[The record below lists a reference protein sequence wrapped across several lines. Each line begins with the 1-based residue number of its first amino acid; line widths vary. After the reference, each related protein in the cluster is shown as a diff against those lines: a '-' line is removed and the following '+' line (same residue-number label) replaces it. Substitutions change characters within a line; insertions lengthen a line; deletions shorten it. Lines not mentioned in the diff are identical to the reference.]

1 MNKTLFLFSKTFP
14 FGHGEQ
20 YIENELPFLAK
31 QFEKVIIY
39 PSDWFEKET
48 AHNKKLP
55 ANIEVLNF
63 NPQLKKTSG
72 NFLPALKLTVSELS
86 HSPNLS
92 KEIRRP
98 KYLLNIAK
106 HQIHTAKNFGAFIE
120 ANYKGKEVFFY
131 TYWSHHAT
139 IMLAILKMKGIIQKF
154 VTRGHS
160 VDLYGHD
167 WAIAS
172 SLKVPSF
179 EYTRFKYADH
189 IYTVSR
195 HGKEFFSNK
204 FKVWKDKVS
213 YAYLGISDNGVNE
226 TRGDVFTIVTC
237 SNLTANKRM
246 TELAKAIR
254 ELKFPV
260 QWVHFG
266 DGEQRDGIEK
276 ISASLAADKKIT
288 LMGNTPN
295 EEVRKYLTS
304 KPVDLFVNLSI
315 VEGLPVSIMEAI
327 SAGIPVIATSVYGTP
342 EIVTENTGLTIPVQF
357 TTQNLVD
364 AIHRLHSDTNLKKKL
379 SAGARQHYLA
389 NFNDSSNYTAFAKD
403 LLNYPNKIN

>member
-1 MNKTLFLFSKTFP
+1 MGKTLFLFSKTFP

-20 YIENELPFLAK
+20 YIENELPFLAE
-31 QFEKVIIY
+31 QFEKVVIY

-55 ANIEVLNF
+55 ANIVVLNF
-63 NPQLKKTSG
+63 NQQLKKTNG
-72 NFLPALKLTVSELS
+72 NLLPAIKLTLSELS

-92 KEIRRP
+92 KEITRP

-106 HQIHTAKNFGAFIE
+106 HQIHTAKNFGNFLQTH
-120 ANYKGKEVFFY
+120 YKGKEVFFY

-139 IMLAILKMKGIIQKF
+139 IMLAILKMRGIIQKF
-154 VTRGHS
+154 VTRAHS
-160 VDLYGHD
+160 VDLYGYD
-167 WAIAS
+167 WALAS

-189 IYTVSR
+189 VFTVSR
-195 HGKEFFSNK
+195 HGKEFLAKK
-204 FKVWKDKVS
+204 FRSWKDKIS
-213 YAYLGISDNGVNE
+213 HSYLGISDRGVNE
-226 TRGDVFTIVTC
+226 TRGEIFTIVTC
-237 SNLTANKRM
+237 SNLTPNKRM
-246 TELAKAIR
+246 SELAKAIR

-266 DGEQRDGIEK
+266 DGEQRAEIEK
-276 ISASLAADKKIT
+276 ISASLSADKKIT
-288 LMGNTPN
+288 LLGNTPN
-295 EEVRKYLTS
+295 EEVRNYLTS
-304 KPVDLFVNLSI
+304 KPADLFVNLSI

-342 EIVTENTGLTIPVQF
+342 EIVTKSTGITIQSDF
-357 TTQNLVD
+357 TTKNLLD
-364 AIHRLHSDTNLKKKL
+364 AINTLHTDTTLRKKL
-379 SAGARQHYLA
+379 SEGARQHYQN
-389 NFNDSSNYTAFAKD
+389 NFSDKVNYSAFAKD